1 MNEMALMRMRKAEI
15 LKLLDEKGLKVD
27 PKMTKKEAVAK
38 LLRRKTGRNSAMAA
52 STRPKTKPTAG
63 LGRKKKSELLR
74 ILKDLGRKADPKA
87 LKKDLIALI
96 MESEPDHPAAAP
108 QKPDAGTPK
117 AKARRARTET
127 VRAVQREVEESKY
140 SAENVAPGTAE
151 TEAPAGEK
159 APEIEESAKTEPL
172 PELPGK
178 YGENRIAAMV
188 RDPDWIFVYW
198 EITPETLERARREVE
213 PEGGRREMS
222 LRVYDVTGK
231 IFDGKNAN
239 GWFDID
245 AVGRADNWYINTG
258 APGRSFCVEIGLLAS
273 GGRFHALAR
282 SDVVSTPPAGMSE
295 ETDERWMTHGEEFER
310 IYALSG
316 GFEAGKGSAELH
328 EKMQRRLREHLA
340 SEAPGSLS
348 GMGAPERDA

>member
-1 MNEMALMRMRKAEI
+1 MNKMALMRMRKAEI

-38 LLRRKTGRNSAMAA
+38 LLRRKTGRKSTKAA
-52 STRPKTKPTAG
+52 SARSKTKPTAG

-96 MESEPDHPAAAP
+96 MESEPDRPAAVP

-127 VRAVQREVEESKY
+127 VRAVQQEVEESKY
-140 SAENVAPGTAE
+140 SAE
-151 TEAPAGEK
+151 K
-159 APEIEESAKTEPL
+159 APKIEESAKTEPL

-198 EITPETLERARREVE
+198 EITPETLERARREVD

-231 IFDGKNAN
+231 IFDGNNAN

-328 EKMQRRLREHLA
+328 EMMQRRLREHLA